1 MLRWEEVIV
10 QRCFLN
16 IRFFYIPVTVEY
28 FTVDALTAVITSVQG
43 GN

>member
-16 IRFFYIPVTVEY
+16 IGFFYIPVTVGI
-28 FTVDALTAVITSVQG
+28 FHC
-43 GN
+43 